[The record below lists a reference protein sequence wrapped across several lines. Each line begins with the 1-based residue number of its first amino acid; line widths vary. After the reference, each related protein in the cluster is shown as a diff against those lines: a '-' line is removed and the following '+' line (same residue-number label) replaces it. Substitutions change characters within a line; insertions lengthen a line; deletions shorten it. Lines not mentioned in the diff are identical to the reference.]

1 MTDRYTVERIMEI
14 ITYVIGV
21 REPGTPLASV
31 DTTELYAQGYTD
43 SEIAAALSWII
54 ERGDQTLKVDAG
66 DVGPDSFRILHG
78 LETEAI
84 TAEAWGL
91 LLSYR
96 NLGFL
101 SNEDIEQIIE
111 RAMIMAGDTI
121 VDVVEIRAIVAVYV
135 THLDNYSTAGNRSL
149 LSGNESVN

>member
-21 REPGTPLASV
+21 RKPGTPLMSV
-31 DTTELYAQGYTD
+31 DTTELHAQGYTD

-54 ERGDQTLKVDAG
+54 ERGEQTLNVDSS
-66 DVGPDSFRILHG
+66 DVEPDSFRILHG
-78 LETEAI
+78 LELEAI
-84 TAEAWGL
+84 TSEAWGL

-101 SNEDIEQIIE
+101 SNEDIEQIID
-111 RAMIMAGDTI
+111 RAMMMASETI
-121 VDVVEIRAIVAVYV
+121 VDVAEIRAIVAVYV
-135 THLDNYSTAGNRSL
+135 THLDNNSTAGNRSL

>member
-14 ITYVIGV
+14 ITYVMGA
-21 REPGTPLASV
+21 REPGTPLTSV

-54 ERGDQTLKVDAG
+54 ERGEQTLEVDAG

-84 TAEAWGL
+84 TSEAWGL

-101 SNEDIEQIIE
+101 SNEDVEQIIE
-111 RAMIMAGDTI
+111 RAMLMAGETI
-121 VDVVEIRAIVAVYV
+121 IDVVEIRAIVAVYV
-135 THLDNYSTAGNRSL
+135 THLDNYSTGGNRSL